1 MVLPVATARSPPL
14 YLLRIAAAFLVAA
27 ATTRPRRDT
36 PIRGCSSENGRRRPY
51 RVALPVGPALRRL
64 PTGRPHSAIGQLRPT
79 G

>member
-1 MVLPVATARSPPL
+1 MVLPVATARSPPR

-36 PIRGCSSENGRRRPY
+36 PIRGCSSENGKGRPY
-51 RVALPVGPALRRL
+51 RVALPVGPAPRRS
-64 PTGRPHSAIGQLRPT
+64 PTGRPHSAIGQLRST